1 MPSQELSH
9 FSLAVE
15 DKNTF
20 FAFFKKIYEMIW
32 LKNGCIRTWLPFTGY
47 FRIFIVM
54 N

>member
-20 FAFFKKIYEMIW
+20 FAFFKKSTKWYGWKMAV
-32 LKNGCIRTWLPFTGY
+32 LGRGY
-47 FRIFIVM
+47 LSQVVLESS
-54 N
+54 